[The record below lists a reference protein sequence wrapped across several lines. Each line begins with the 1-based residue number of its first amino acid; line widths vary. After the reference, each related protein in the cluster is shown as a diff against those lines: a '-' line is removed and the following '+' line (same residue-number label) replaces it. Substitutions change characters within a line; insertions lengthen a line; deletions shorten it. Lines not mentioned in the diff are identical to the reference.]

1 MEAAQKHPDVPEWM
15 TTDEF
20 LVWDAP
26 WGWPWQLVDGVPQM
40 MAPTNRTH
48 GAIQAELATLLGN
61 HFVERGSSCSVVIAP
76 GIIPRA
82 NAARNFRIP
91 DLGVT
96 CTGYED
102 EETAL
107 SEPVLLAEIL
117 SPSNKS
123 GTWSNAWTY
132 TTIPSV
138 QEILIVRSDRIGA
151 ELLRR
156 NPDGTWP
163 DRPLSLEGGELTLES
178 LGFTVSLQEL
188 YRTTRLARS

>member
-1 MEAAQKHPDVPEWM
+1 M
-15 TTDEF
+15 TAEEF

-26 WGWPWQLVDGVPQM
+26 WGLPWQLVDGVPQM

-48 GAIQAELATLLGN
+48 GAIQAELGALLRN
-61 HFVERGSSCSVVIAP
+61 HLAARGSPCSVVTTP

-96 CTGYED
+96 CTEYED
-102 EETAL
+102 EEIPL
-107 SEPVLLAEIL
+107 SNPVLLVEIL
-117 SPSNKS
+117 SPSNQAE
-123 GTWSNAWTY
+123 TWSNVWIY

-138 QEILIVRSDRIGA
+138 QEILILRTDKIGA

-163 DRPLSLEGGELTLES
+163 DRPLSLEDGELTLES